1 MRFQVHIGKL
11 NLTAPRAVTFGR
23 FDAANLV
30 RGHFGKELFR
40 ERPELYQQ
48 LYDPAPMPKGPSG
61 FADPPRPFRL
71 ITKALAGKSFQAG
84 ESIEFGIHLFDARLL
99 PQLGA
104 SGFSNVEVDLEGQ
117 FPPTERLELEFV
129 TPTEIRGLTEPE
141 FGTIFARLR
150 DRISLLRSFYGAG
163 PLEIDFRAMGER
175 AREIR
180 LVSHDLEI
188 ERGSRKST
196 SQGTRHPLGGF
207 LGSATY
213 EGDLTEFLP
222 FLAAG
227 ALTGVGKY
235 TVWGQGEISTKL
247 IGLNCV

>member
-1 MRFQVHIGKL
+1 MRFEIHIGKL
-11 NLTAPRAVTFGR
+11 KLSAPRAVKFGR
-23 FDAANLV
+23 FDAANLI

-40 ERPELYQQ
+40 SRPQLYQR

-84 ESIEFGIHLFDARLL
+84 ESIEFGIHLFDAKLL
-99 PQLGA
+99 PELGA
-104 SGFSNVEVDLEGQ
+104 SGFSTVEVDLEAT
-117 FPPTERLELEFV
+117 FPPTQKLELNFV
-129 TPTEIRGLTEPE
+129 TPTEIRGLTEPD
-141 FGTIFARLR
+141 FGTILARLR
-150 DRISLLRSFYGAG
+150 DRISLLRSFYGPG

-175 AREIR
+175 ARAIR
-180 LVSHDLEI
+180 LVSHEMDM

-213 EGDLTEFLP
+213 EGALNEFLP

-227 ALTGVGKY
+227 ALIGIGKY